1 MAYKAFYETLPWQ
14 KTQVLVTA
22 AQNALQNCEQ
32 QWFKEQLLEAACKA
46 ALQVAEG
53 YERYGDNELIKYLGY
68 AKDNLVKCRA
78 LLAMAPQL
86 ETMDAADVQ
95 ILEEKTADA
104 SKVIYGLSK
113 YLRNKS
119 KVAA

>member
-14 KTQVLVTA
+14 KTQLLVTA
-22 AQNALQNCEQ
+22 AQSALQDCEQ
-32 QWFKEQLLEAACKA
+32 QWFKDQLLEAACKA

-86 ETMDAADVQ
+86 EVMDADDIQ
-95 ILEEKTADA
+95 HLEEKTSDA

-113 YLRNKS
+113 YLRNKL